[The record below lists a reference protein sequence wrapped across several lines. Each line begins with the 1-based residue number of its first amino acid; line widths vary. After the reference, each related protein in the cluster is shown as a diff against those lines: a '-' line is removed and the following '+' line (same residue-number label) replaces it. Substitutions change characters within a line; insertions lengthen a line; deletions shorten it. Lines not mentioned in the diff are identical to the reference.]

1 MRRAAPYGITPLVLV
16 VCAVELVV
24 ALGRRP
30 SNYQT
35 VQEFQDTNETERL
48 LKKAQQQPQA
58 IR

>member
-30 SNYQT
+30 SNYQMQT
-35 VQEFQDTNETERL
+35 PRMRQEVSCG
-48 LKKAQQQPQA
+48 QPQQ
-58 IR
+58 